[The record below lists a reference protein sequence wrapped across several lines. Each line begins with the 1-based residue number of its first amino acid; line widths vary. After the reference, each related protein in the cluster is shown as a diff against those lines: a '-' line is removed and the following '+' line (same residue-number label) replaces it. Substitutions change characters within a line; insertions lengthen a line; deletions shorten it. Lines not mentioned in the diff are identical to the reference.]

1 MLNKDNNFLI
11 YGFGNLGKK
20 VHNLLKNNGVSNL
33 VIMDNFVQIPD
44 SAMELGHPEIEI
56 DNTFIIV
63 ICVWNPEVDL
73 NQLYNQIRNYFPQ
86 NIIVFAGELT
96 NYFDF
101 EHFCFVS
108 REFVKSKNKII
119 KSTRD
124 LFFDQKSK
132 QLFDELLQLRESNS
146 FNKDLTIDSCQYLP
160 QDLPDLIGKIND
172 SIFCDIGAYTGDTLI
187 ELSEK
192 IDNFKYIGFEP
203 DQLNY
208 LELESNLF
216 KLKIDGYAL
225 NKATGSFNGTVLFEQ
240 GNGVSSKIVESES
253 NEIRSLEVDIV
264 KLDDI
269 DWSPMTTPT
278 VFKMDIEGAEK
289 DTLLGMTSLIKST
302 KPALMVCLYHTKDDL
317 WEIPQMIYSWR
328 PDYKFQIRQHGRNGL
343 ETVLYCH

>member
-1 MLNKDNNFLI
+1 MLNKDNNYLI

-20 VHNLLKNNGVSNL
+20 VHTLLKKNGVSNI

-44 SAMELGHPEIEI
+44 SEMYLSNPEIEI
-56 DNTFIIV
+56 DHTFIIV
-63 ICVWNPEVDL
+63 ICVWNPEVNL
-73 NQLYNQIRNYFPQ
+73 NQLYDQIQNYFPQ
-86 NIIVFAGELT
+86 NTIVFAGELT

-132 QLFDELLQLRESNS
+132 HLFDELIQLRESNS
-146 FNKDLTIDSCQYLP
+146 FNKDITIDSCQYLP
-160 QDLPDLIGKIND
+160 QDLPEIISKINN

-192 IDNFKYIGFEP
+192 IDNFQYIGFEP

-208 LELESNLF
+208 LELEKNLV
-216 KLKIDGYAL
+216 KLNIDGYAL
-225 NKATGSFNGTVLFEQ
+225 NKATGSINGTVLFEQ

-253 NEIRSLEVDIV
+253 NEIGSLEVDIV

-289 DTLLGMTSLIKST
+289 DTLLGMTSIIEST
-302 KPALMVCLYHTKDDL
+302 KPVLMICLYHTKDDL
-317 WEIPQMIYSWR
+317 WEIPQLINNLR
-328 PDYKFQIRQHGRNGL
+328 KDYKFHLRQHARNGL
-343 ETVLYCH
+343 DSVLYCM